1 MDRGAW
7 KVTVHGVTESQ
18 TGLSDYNHYYCCYC
32 YYYPISI
39 TRLPCI
45 IFFFFF
51 TSLVAQMVKSLLAM
65 QETRVQSLVWEDPL
79 EKQMSTQPSI
89 LAWRIPRTEESG
101 GWKSMG
107 LQRARH
113 NCANF
118 TSLMRTLISRSV
130 IKLYLQLIKINRK
143 KKEKT
148 VSLAEGKI

>member
-18 TGLSDYNHYYCCYC
+18 TGLSDYNHYYCCYY

-39 TRLPCI
+39 TRLPCV

-51 TSLVAQMVKSLLAM
+51 CTSLVAQMVKSLLAM

-89 LAWRIPRTEESG
+89 LAWRIPWTEESG
-101 GWKSMG
+101 G
-107 LQRARH
+107 
-113 NCANF
+113 
-118 TSLMRTLISRSV
+118 
-130 IKLYLQLIKINRK
+130 
-143 KKEKT
+143 
-148 VSLAEGKI
+148 